1 MQAYVLVKTRIGDIY
16 PALGILRRTSGVIS
30 AHAVFGPYDIVAL
43 VEAEGLD
50 ELSDLVA
57 RHISAISEITDT
69 TTCILLGT
77 Q

>member
-1 MQAYVLVKTRIGDIY
+1 MQAYILVKTRIGDIY
-16 PALGILRRTSGVIS
+16 PALGILRRTSGVVS

-57 RHISAISEITDT
+57 RYIPGIPEIADT
-69 TTCILLGT
+69 TTCILLGNR
-77 Q
+77 